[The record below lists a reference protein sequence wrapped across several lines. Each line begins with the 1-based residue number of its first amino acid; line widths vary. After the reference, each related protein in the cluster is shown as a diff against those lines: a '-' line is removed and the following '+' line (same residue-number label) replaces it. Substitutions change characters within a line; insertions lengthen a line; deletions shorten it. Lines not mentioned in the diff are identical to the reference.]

1 MLKNKLR
8 TKYVKFH
15 IDKTGESLLC
25 KMCRVENE
33 ALSHI
38 VSECKT
44 LAQKEYKRGMT
55 MYAGIFT
62 GNYAKNMT
70 FKEYNS
76 GTSMSQ
82 MESLRKKGTRFCGIL
97 QSSRIPR
104 LKLHDQILLLLTKPR
119 RKLRSYMSPYLEM
132 NG

>member
-1 MLKNKLR
+1 
-8 TKYVKFH
+8 
-15 IDKTGESLLC
+15 
-25 KMCRVENE
+25 MCRVENE

-82 MESLRKKGTRFCGIL
+82 MESLRKTVQDPVEFYNPVGY
-97 QSSRIPR
+97 Q
-104 LKLHDQILLLLTKPR
+104 D
-119 RKLRSYMSPYLEM
+119 
-132 NG
+132 

>member
-25 KMCRVENE
+25 KMCRVENQ
-33 ALSHI
+33 ALYKRV
-38 VSECKT
+38 VSS
-44 LAQKEYKRGMT
+44 EYKRGMT
-55 MYAGIFT
+55 MHAGIFT
-62 GNYAKNMT
+62 GNYAKNMA

-76 GTSMSQ
+76 GTSMTQ

-104 LKLHDQILLLLTKPR
+104 LKLNDQILLLLTKPR
-119 RKLRSYMSPYLEM
+119 RKLRS
-132 NG
+132 